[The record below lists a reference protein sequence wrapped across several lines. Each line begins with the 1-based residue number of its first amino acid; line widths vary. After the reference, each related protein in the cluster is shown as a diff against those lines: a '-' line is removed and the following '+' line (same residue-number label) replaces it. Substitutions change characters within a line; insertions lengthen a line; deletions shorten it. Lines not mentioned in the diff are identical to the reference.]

1 MMKDKLVDK
10 VYEILSKVIDPELG
24 RALVDYDLIMKE
36 WINVDPNNKSII
48 VEWFPTSPFCPLLV
62 YISAAIYYIIKKNF
76 PDWNVK
82 VKLHPNVIGANQ
94 WNELLENTNDLEKII
109 NEMKDKGWLKKF
121 LPEE

>member
-1 MMKDKLVDK
+1 MV
-10 VYEILSKVIDPELG
+10 S
-24 RALVDYDLIMKE
+24 
-36 WINVDPNNKSII
+36 N
-48 VEWFPTSPFCPLLV
+48 SPFCPLLV